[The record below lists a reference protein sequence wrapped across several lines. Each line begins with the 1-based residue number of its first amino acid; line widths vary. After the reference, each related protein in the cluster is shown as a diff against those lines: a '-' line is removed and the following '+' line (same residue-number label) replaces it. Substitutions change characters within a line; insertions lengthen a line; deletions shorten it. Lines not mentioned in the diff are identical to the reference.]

1 MISRPRKYEAAPNAC
16 YLGTCGSTGPQVHTH
31 AVPQVD
37 VVLLGALVHDSARA
51 LAPAPAAQQMRAQ
64 DKRTA
69 PPRVMRKSACKSAC
83 KSAWLK
89 LDTVCSKQVAVLTLV
104 LVPGNKTPRVMCLV
118 GRSEMGWG
126 EVVSP
131 ELALAQPRQV
141 QHQQPSATRS
151 STNKHS

>member
-1 MISRPRKYEAAPNAC
+1 MRVIWARVVA
-16 YLGTCGSTGPQVHTH
+16 QVHTH

-69 PPRVMRKSACKSAC
+69 PPRVMRKSACKN
-83 KSAWLK
+83 AWLK

-104 LVPGNKTPRVMCLV
+104 LVPGNKTPHVMCLV
-118 GRSEMGWG
+118 GRSEMGRG